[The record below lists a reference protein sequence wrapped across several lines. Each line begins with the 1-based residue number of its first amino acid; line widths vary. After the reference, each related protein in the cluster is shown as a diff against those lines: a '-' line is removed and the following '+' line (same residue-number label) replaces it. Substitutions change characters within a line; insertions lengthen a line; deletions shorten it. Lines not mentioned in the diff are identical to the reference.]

1 VDDNTYNYNNTFEKK
16 MNTLWISN
24 VGFLFGLWCGIMLA
38 YMRLRE
44 LSKENEECWNYITEL
59 EDDLNV

>member
-1 VDDNTYNYNNTFEKK
+1 
-16 MNTLWISN
+16 MNTLWISI

>member
-1 VDDNTYNYNNTFEKK
+1 
-16 MNTLWISN
+16 
-24 VGFLFGLWCGIMLA
+24 MLA